1 MDKINKFSQA
11 LLGQVPLG
19 QERFYY
25 NYSLLPSLE
34 DYNRADTVNMNEQEM
49 NTFRHLAGSKQS
61 LNDLGL
67 PRGLGALLYKEVKDL
82 KGGAGLQDTMYDIKN
97 NARALKLYF
106 NNPSLDGEKLNDYVF
121 NNYIEPKRNTK
132 ARF

>member
-1 MDKINKFSQA
+1 MDKINKFSKM
-11 LLGQVPLG
+11 LLGEVPLG
-19 QERFYY
+19 KEQMYY
-25 NYSLLPSLE
+25 DFSIIPSLE
-34 DYNRADTVNMNEQEM
+34 DYNRADTVNMNEDEM

-82 KGGAGLQDTMYDIKN
+82 KGGAGLQDTIYDLKN
-97 NARALKLYF
+97 DARALKMYF
-106 NNPSLDGEKLNDYVF
+106 NNPSLEGEQLNDFVF
-121 NNYIEPKRNTK
+121 NNYIKPKRNTQ

>member
-1 MDKINKFSQA
+1 MDKINKFSKM
-11 LLGQVPLG
+11 LLGEVPLG
-19 QERFYY
+19 KEQMYY
-25 NYSLLPSLE
+25 DFSLIPSLE
-34 DYNRADTVNMNEQEM
+34 DYNRADTVNMNEDEM

-82 KGGAGLQDTMYDIKN
+82 KGGAGLQDTIYDLKN
-97 NARALKLYF
+97 DARALKMYF
-106 NNPSLDGEKLNDYVF
+106 NNPSLEGEQLNDFVF
-121 NNYIEPKRNTK
+121 NNYIKPKRNPQ